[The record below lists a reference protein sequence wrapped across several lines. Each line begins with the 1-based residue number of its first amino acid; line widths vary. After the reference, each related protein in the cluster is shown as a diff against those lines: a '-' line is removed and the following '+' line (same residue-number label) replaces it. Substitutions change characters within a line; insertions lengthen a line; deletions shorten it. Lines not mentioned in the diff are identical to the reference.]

1 MYDARQGGAALALLE
16 DVTTRLPLHRFPA
29 ATLPALLAHTAR
41 RVPERTFLRFFDPQA
56 PGGPPRDVTFGG
68 FRDLVA
74 RAAAFLEAG
83 GVRPGDRVLLLAENS
98 PEWQAVA
105 LAAQLLRAE
114 PTALFASLAAGPVEE
129 LARRVRP
136 RALLVSTL
144 AQWQKLAPAAVDL
157 GRDGLAAVLSLEAL
171 PAEALPPGVRGAT
184 LAGALG
190 EGARGLALADL
201 EARAAAVGEEDPFLL
216 LFTSGT
222 TGRQKGVRLAQRTI
236 VHAIQAGVIPT
247 GVVEEDLGLHLLPF
261 GHVAGHDQFALA
273 LAQGHALAMIAR
285 REDIARALALQPTY
299 LFGVPLIFERI
310 REQALTKLGRL
321 PGPLHAL
328 ATAALEAGA
337 RVRVDG
343 SRRAGDRLL
352 AWLADTV
359 VGRQVRAGLGGRV
372 RGLFAGGAPTSAA
385 LFRFFEGLGIPL
397 VELYGM
403 TEVAGMISSNLV
415 GGPRRALVAGLITPD
430 HEVRIAEDGELQLR
444 GPLLLSGFLEA
455 ADAAGA
461 FTEDGFLRTGD
472 TASLDAAGFLRVTGR
487 KKHILVLST
496 GKKIAPEPLET
507 VLASA
512 PPFRGAVLLGEGQA
526 FVTAVVFVAAEELAR
541 LAALGLDAATE
552 LLPRARAALTAF
564 SEHEKPRRLLV
575 LSGEP
580 QDYPLLVTPTLKV
593 KREALLVFLGPAVS
607 DTYAPA

>member
-1 MYDARQGGAALALLE
+1 M
-16 DVTTRLPLHRFPA
+16 TTRLPLHHFPA
-29 ATLPALLAHTAR
+29 STLPGLLAHTAR
-41 RVPERTFLRFFDPQA
+41 RVPQRTFLRFLDPQA
-56 PGGPPRDVTFGG
+56 PLGPPRDVSFGG

-74 RAAAFLEAG
+74 RAAAFLEAA

-105 LAAQLLRAE
+105 LATQLLRAE
-114 PTALFASLAAGPVEE
+114 PTALFASLAASPVAE

-136 RALLVSTL
+136 RAMLVSTVE
-144 AQWQKLAPAAVDL
+144 QWQKLAPAATEL
-157 GRDGLAAVLSLEAL
+157 AREGLAAVLSAEPL
-171 PAEALPPGVRGAT
+171 PAGALPPGVTGTT
-184 LAGALG
+184 LDAALG
-190 EGARGLALADL
+190 EGAAGLALADL

-273 LAQGHALAMIAR
+273 LAQGHALAMITR
-285 REDIARALALQPTY
+285 REDLPRALALRPTY
-299 LFGVPLIFERI
+299 LFGVPLIYERV
-310 REQALTKLGRL
+310 RGLALEQVARL
-321 PGPLHAL
+321 PAPLRAL
-328 ATAALEAGA
+328 VGAALEAGE

-343 SRRAGDRLL
+343 SDRAGDRLL
-352 AWLADTV
+352 TWLADRL
-359 VGRQVRAGLGGRV
+359 VGRKVRAGLGGRV

-415 GGPRRALVAGLITPD
+415 SGPRRPLVAGLVTPD
-430 HEVRIAEDGELQLR
+430 HELRLAEDGELLLR
-444 GPLLLSGFLEA
+444 GPLLLSGFLEPE
-455 ADAAGA
+455 DAAGA
-461 FTEDGFLRTGD
+461 FTEDGFFRTGD
-472 TASLDAAGFLRVTGR
+472 TASLDEAGWLRVTGR

-507 VLASA
+507 LLASA
-512 PPFRGAVLLGEGQA
+512 PPFRGAVLLGEGQP
-526 FVTAVVFVAAEELAR
+526 FVSAVVFVAPEELAR
-541 LAALGLDAATE
+541 YAALGRDAATE
-552 LLPRARAALTAF
+552 LLPRARAVLAAF

-580 QDYPLLVTPTLKV
+580 QDYPVLVTPTLKV
-593 KREALLVFLGPAVS
+593 RREALLAFLGRAVTDLYVPA
-607 DTYAPA
+607 

>member
-1 MYDARQGGAALALLE
+1 MPVRGAALTLPG
-16 DVTTRLPLHRFPA
+16 DVTPRLPVLRFPA
-29 ATLPALLAHTAR
+29 HSLPGLLVHTAR
-41 RVPERTFLRFFDPQA
+41 RVPQRTFLRFFDPQA
-56 PGGPPRDVTFGG
+56 PVAPPREVSFGG
-68 FRDLVA
+68 LRDLVA
-74 RAAAFLEAG
+74 RAAAFLESA
-83 GVRPGDRVLLLAENS
+83 GVRAGDRVLLLAENS

-105 LAAQLLRAE
+105 LATQLLRAE
-114 PTALFASLAAGPVEE
+114 PTALFASLAAGPAEE

-136 RALLVSTL
+136 RAILASTL
-144 AQWQKLAPAAVDL
+144 AQWQKLAPAAADL
-157 GRDGLAAVLSLEAL
+157 GREGLAAVLSVEAL
-171 PAEALPPGVRGAT
+171 PAGALPPGVRGAT
-184 LAGALG
+184 LAAALG
-190 EGARGLALADL
+190 EGAPGLTLAEL

-236 VHAIQAGVIPT
+236 VHAIEAGAIAT

-273 LAQGHALAMIAR
+273 LAQGHALAMIVR
-285 REDIARALALQPTY
+285 REDIARALAWQPTY
-299 LFGVPLIFERI
+299 LFAVPLIFERV
-310 REQALTKLGRL
+310 RNQALEKLGRL
-321 PGPLHAL
+321 PGPLRAL
-328 ATAALEAGA
+328 GAAALEAAA

-343 SRRAGDRLL
+343 SDRRGDRLL
-352 AWLADTV
+352 TWLADAL
-359 VGRQVRAGLGGRV
+359 VGRKVRAGLGGRV
-372 RGLFAGGAPTSAA
+372 RGLFAGGAPSSAA

-415 GGPRRALVAGLITPD
+415 DGPRRPLVAGLVTPD
-430 HEVRIAEDGELQLR
+430 HELRIAEDGELLLR
-444 GPLLLSGFLEA
+444 GPLLLSGFLEP

-461 FTEDGFLRTGD
+461 FTEDGFFRTGD
-472 TASLDAAGFLRVTGR
+472 TASLDEAGWLRVTGR

-507 VLASA
+507 LLAST

-526 FVTAVVFVAAEELAR
+526 FVTAVVFVAAAELSR
-541 LAALGLDAATE
+541 FAALGQDAATE
-552 LLPRARAALTAF
+552 LLPRARAALADF

-580 QDYPLLVTPTLKV
+580 QDYPVLVTPTLKV
-593 KREALLVFLGPAVS
+593 KREALLAFLGPAVA
-607 DTYAPA
+607 T